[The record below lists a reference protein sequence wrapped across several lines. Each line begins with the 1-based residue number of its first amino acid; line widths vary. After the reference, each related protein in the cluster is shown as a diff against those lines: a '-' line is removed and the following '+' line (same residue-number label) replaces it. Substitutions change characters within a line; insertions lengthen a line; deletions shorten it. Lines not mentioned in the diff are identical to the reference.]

1 MAGRLNAPIESGLR
15 IAGQAVH
22 PVLVMFP
29 LGLFTMA
36 VLFDLGNVLGGPD
49 ILGVLAYWNIVAG
62 LVGGVLVVLASAI
75 DLAFVRDGRTKRIG
89 VLQNL
94 MHMGVLVLFAVILM
108 LRMRSPERV
117 AGGGLL
123 AVEVIALIAAFVG
136 AWYGGELVNR
146 RTIPAFAQVGRR
158 G

>member
-1 MAGRLNAPIESGLR
+1 MESRLR

-36 VLFDLGNVLGGPD
+36 VIFDAGDVLGGPA
-49 ILGVLAYWNIVAG
+49 ILGALAYWNIVAG
-62 LVGGVLVVLASAI
+62 LVGGVLVVLAGAI
-75 DLAFVRDGRTKRIG
+75 DLTFVRNARAKRIG

-94 MHMGVLVLFAVILM
+94 MHMGVLILFTVLLM
-108 LRMRSPERV
+108 LRMQSPDRV

-123 AVEVIALIAAFVG
+123 IVEVVALIAAFVG

-146 RTIPAFAQVGRR
+146 PGVTAAYAPAGRR

>member
-1 MAGRLNAPIESGLR
+1 MESRLR

-36 VLFDLGNVLGGPD
+36 VLFDTGNVLGGPD
-49 ILGVLAYWNIVAG
+49 ILGALGYWNVVAG
-62 LVGGVLVVLASAI
+62 LVGGLLVVLASAI
-75 DLAFVRDGRTKRIG
+75 DLLFVRNPRAKRFG

-94 MHMGVLVLFAVILM
+94 MHMGVLILFAVILM
-108 LRMRSPERV
+108 LRMQSPDRV

-123 AVEVIALIAAFVG
+123 VVELVALVAAFVG

-146 RTIPAFAQVGRR
+146 AAAPPAYAPAGRR

>member
-1 MAGRLNAPIESGLR
+1 MESRLS

-36 VLFDLGNVLGGPD
+36 VLFDTGNVLGGPAL
-49 ILGVLAYWNIVAG
+49 LGALAYWNIVAG
-62 LVGGVLVVLASAI
+62 LVGGVLVVLAGAI
-75 DLAFVRDGRTKRIG
+75 DAMVVRDVRAKRIG
-89 VLQNL
+89 VLRNL
-94 MHMGVLVLFAVILM
+94 IHMGVLLLFAVIMM
-108 LRMRSPERV
+108 LRMQSPDRV

-123 AVEVIALIAAFVG
+123 VVELIALVAAFVG
-136 AWYGGELVNR
+136 AWYGGELASR
-146 RTIPAFAQVGRR
+146 RLAPAYLQVGRR

>member
-1 MAGRLNAPIESGLR
+1 MESRLR

-36 VLFDLGNVLGGPD
+36 VLFDLGNVLGGPAM
-49 ILGVLAYWNIVAG
+49 LGALAYWNIVAG
-62 LVGGVLVVLASAI
+62 LIGGVLVVLASAI
-75 DLAFVRDGRTKRIG
+75 DLLFTRNTHAKRLG

-94 MHMGVLVLFAVILM
+94 MHMGVLILFAVITM
-108 LRMRSPERV
+108 LRVQSPDRV

-123 AVEVIALIAAFVG
+123 VVEVITLIGAFVG

-146 RTIPAFAQVGRR
+146 RGVTPVYAPAGRR

>member
-1 MAGRLNAPIESGLR
+1 MESRLR
-15 IAGQAVH
+15 IAGQAVQ

-36 VLFDLGNVLGGPD
+36 VLFDIGNLLGGPA
-49 ILGVLAYWNIVAG
+49 ILGALAYWNILAGLLGGILAAVAG
-62 LVGGVLVVLASAI
+62 AI
-75 DLAFVRDGRTKRIG
+75 DLMLVPHGTPAKRVG

-94 MHMGVLVLFAVILM
+94 ANMGVLILFAVILM

-117 AGGGLL
+117 AGFGLL
-123 AVEVIALIAAFVG
+123 AVELLALTGSVFG

-146 RTIPAFAQVGRR
+146 RAATFARAQPGNRTY
-158 G
+158 

>member
-1 MAGRLNAPIESGLR
+1 MESRLR
-15 IAGQAVH
+15 IAGEAVH

-36 VLFDLGNVLGGPD
+36 VVFDAGNVLGGPD
-49 ILGVLAYWNIVAG
+49 ILGSLAYWNVVAG
-62 LVGGVLVVLASAI
+62 LAGGVLVVLASAV
-75 DLAFVRDGRTKRIG
+75 DLMLQRGSRAKRIG

-94 MHMGVLVLFAVILM
+94 MHMGVLILFAVILM
-108 LRMRSPERV
+108 LRMQSQDRV

-123 AVEVIALIAAFVG
+123 IVELIALIAAFVG
-136 AWYGGELVNR
+136 AWYGRDLANR
-146 RTIPAFAQVGRR
+146 KAAPAFVRAAGR

>member
-1 MAGRLNAPIESGLR
+1 MESRLR

-36 VLFDLGNVLGGPD
+36 IFFDIGNNLGGPD
-49 ILGVLAYWNIVAG
+49 ILGSLAYWNIVAG
-62 LVGGVLVVLASAI
+62 LLGGMLVVLAGAI
-75 DLAFVRDGRTKRIG
+75 DLLFVRGSAAKRVG
-89 VLQNL
+89 VLRNL
-94 MHMGVLVLFAVILM
+94 MNMGVLILFAVILM
-108 LRMRSPERV
+108 LRMRTTDRV

-123 AVEVIALIAAFVG
+123 AVELLALVGAVFG

-146 RTIPAFAQVGRR
+146 RRVPAFAQAQPGRR
-158 G
+158 

>member
-1 MAGRLNAPIESGLR
+1 MESRLS

-36 VLFDLGNVLGGPD
+36 VLFDAGNVLGGPA
-49 ILGVLAYWNIVAG
+49 ILGALAFWNIVAG
-62 LVGGVLVVLASAI
+62 LVGGVLVVLAGAI
-75 DLAFVRDGRTKRIG
+75 DAMVVRDVRAKRIG
-89 VLQNL
+89 VLRNL
-94 MHMGVLVLFAVILM
+94 IHMGVLFLFAVIMM
-108 LRMRSPERV
+108 LRMQSPDRV

-123 AVEVIALIAAFVG
+123 IVELIALVAAFVG
-136 AWYGGELVNR
+136 AWYGSELANR
-146 RTIPAFAQVGRR
+146 RLAPAYLQVGRR

>member
-1 MAGRLNAPIESGLR
+1 MESRLR

-36 VLFDLGNVLGGPD
+36 VLFDAGNVLGGPA
-49 ILGVLAYWNIVAG
+49 ILGALAFFNIVAG
-62 LVGGVLVVLASAI
+62 MAGGILVVLAGAI
-75 DLAFVRDGRTKRIG
+75 DLMFVRNARAKRIG

-108 LRMRSPERV
+108 LRMQSPDRV

-123 AVEVIALIAAFVG
+123 VVELIALVAAFVG
-136 AWYGGELVNR
+136 AWYGGELADR
-146 RTIPAFAQVGRR
+146 RSGTPAYAPAGRR